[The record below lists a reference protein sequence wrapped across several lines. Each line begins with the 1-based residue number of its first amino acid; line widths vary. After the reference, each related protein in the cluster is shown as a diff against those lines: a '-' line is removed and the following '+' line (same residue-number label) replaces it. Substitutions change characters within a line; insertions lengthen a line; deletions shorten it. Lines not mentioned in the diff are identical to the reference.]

1 MVFVCKAEHAQVRN
15 LIERQETS
23 SGERDMGVNA
33 QACELG
39 GCEGEKRVLLCVW
52 LVFYLSSL
60 FSESTIS
67 RKKPLKEL
75 VYWSWPREWLSLRG
89 GLFMCHL

>member
-1 MVFVCKAEHAQVRN
+1 MAFVFKAEHVQVRN

-39 GCEGEKRVLLCVW
+39 GCEGKKRMLLCVW
-52 LVFYLSSL
+52 LV
-60 FSESTIS
+60 
-67 RKKPLKEL
+67 
-75 VYWSWPREWLSLRG
+75 V
-89 GLFMCHL
+89 